1 MDPETEVGFEELRK
15 KVDLS
20 ALMVEGLGV
29 KGNIPED
36 ELIDF
41 QDDVAPSGEL
51 IAENFKHVHKLSLLK
66 NLKFDYVELVCK
78 KTLPKSTQISL
89 LKTPKHHPKSDEG
102 RTTSNV
108 FDAKRLHNGEF
119 SEECYT
125 RFKVSPKKMPSNPL
139 VAEHHTDS
147 LQIHSYA
154 DTSFTKA
161 IRFTPM
167 LSHYAAPGSLYL
179 ITIELNANLVPTVIT
194 SDVEDLKIAESR
206 AYGFKNQK
214 CVSKTTCSKNHLSL
228 SYAAIL
234 SWLLSNVVD
243 IADDFTEKIGFQTMA
258 SLQHK
263 YSSEVSK
270 SISTTKKV
278 SVTLTT
284 LIMLKEQYNLSELQ
298 EWVANTSVNQLI
310 DGVSHYQDLWN
321 PNNIP
326 YCSSDHS
333 LDSYVNIRPFNWPH
347 NYESNQLESAFG
359 EAVGMPGIFWSIHD
373 PGTRDPVIQDSWTP
387 TSDLINSA
395 AQDLSDDVP
404 MELDGEI
411 YQGQPESTLITFD
424 LPKNAMREKRNDY
437 FIQIFS
443 LLAGLQVRG
452 LHLAGSRLGWLEDN
466 QPVLAFLAHGPRA
479 RSITRWFG
487 PRFDKQMPYSQV
499 RSLEMNPKS
508 WLISNIFTDI
518 ILLVSTEIESVG
530 WIISIAFNKL
540 GYRLIGLSANQ
551 TPHQLQRNINAN
563 MMDVLS
569 KRFGGAHLDKLAK
582 FISKPFT
589 LLILRR
595 PDALRFSASLLADL
609 YNQYKWLR
617 FSGSPSTVLSRNPS
631 SIEELFFVTDYS
643 KGLMDALD
651 ISYTHTLPELQLE
664 GQFPQVDLPGE
675 MPGPS
680 DCPSF
685 TFLVLLPIMTLDQL
699 SNIEYYCNTM
709 CTPED
714 EKVSL
719 EVHQTLRFAR
729 LLDHLLGTPHVPAGR
744 LRARCIAAKWIM
756 TYDLSDRHWSLFK
769 RMTGGRDLARF
780 LPKHTP
786 FTCQGTAIMLVHGA
800 FLKRRINRAKS
811 DLHFSLLHTENT
823 TLVSAL
829 SSTFFEPKEVNLD
842 SSALLQDGF
851 DLPTEK
857 LFCKKEPS
865 FQVIHAKLTAI
876 TKTGRSCEVVDVE
889 FGSSLP
895 VSPNTYLSKLAA
907 LNDVLYNCGF
917 RISEMVTRSSGK
929 IILRLQRVNAIQWL
943 TFLREDH
950 HQSLKFLD
958 EEATELSRVLKN
970 LNVKIT
976 PHSSIPGNDME
987 TEASQNGRGIGVFR
1001 VSRSNG
1007 NYSTLI
1013 NDIEMIVLHD
1023 TDAIFLPPQ
1032 ETESDLSL
1040 DLSTARFARMG
1051 ESRRIQGPGPLAMVL
1066 HFVEH
1071 HRFQMV
1077 AARMGY
1083 LGLPELKSLQSAD
1096 IVNFAG
1102 EKVPD
1107 DGRNLLILIHN
1118 VPEQPSLH
1126 DHMRMDTNWNGILS
1140 AFTKDIYMSAKR
1152 FEAMK
1157 AAWIMKDY
1165 LLPGYVGAFV
1175 EGDVL

>member
-41 QDDVAPSGEL
+41 QDDVAPSGEF

-66 NLKFDYVELVCK
+66 NLKFDYVELGNGLRCNQRLSDKFIKSDNPKSGDADSFFGTVVHDIVCI
-78 KTLPKSTQISL
+78 KTLSKSTQISL

-119 SEECYT
+119 SEVLRKCL
-125 RFKVSPKKMPSNPL
+125 RIRWWPSIIPTLSNFIRMQS
-139 VAEHHTDS
+139 VVD
-147 LQIHSYA
+147 
-154 DTSFTKA
+154 DTSITKA

-167 LSHYAAPGSLYL
+167 LSHYAALGSLYL
-179 ITIELNANLVPTVIT
+179 ITIELNASLVPTVIT
-194 SDVEDLKIAESR
+194 SDVEDLQIAESR
-206 AYGFKNQK
+206 VYGFENRK

-234 SWLLSNVVD
+234 GWLLSNVVD
-243 IADDFTEKIGFQTMA
+243 IADDFAEKIGFQTMA

-298 EWVANTSVNQLI
+298 EWVTNTSVNQLI

-333 LDSYVNIRPFNWPH
+333 LDSYVNIRLFNWPH
-347 NYESNQLESAFG
+347 NHDSNQLESAFS

-452 LHLAGSRLGWLEDN
+452 LHLAGSRLGWIEDN
-466 QPVLAFLAHGPRA
+466 QPVLAFLAHGPR
-479 RSITRWFG
+479 TRWFG
-487 PRFDKQMPYSQV
+487 PRFDKQMPYSQL

-551 TPHQLQRNINAN
+551 TPHQLQRDINAN

-569 KRFGGAHLDKLAK
+569 KRFGGAHLDKLVK
-582 FISKPFT
+582 FISIPFT

-609 YNQYKWLR
+609 YNQ
-617 FSGSPSTVLSRNPS
+617 NPA

-651 ISYTHTLPELQLE
+651 ISYTHTLPELQVE

-675 MPGPS
+675 MSGPS

-729 LLDHLLGTPHVPAGR
+729 LLEHLLGTPHVPAGR
-744 LRARCIAAKWIM
+744 LRAQCIAAKWIM

-811 DLHFSLLHTENT
+811 DLHSSLLHTENT
-823 TLVSAL
+823 TLVPA
-829 SSTFFEPKEVNLD
+829 
-842 SSALLQDGF
+842 
-851 DLPTEK
+851 
-857 LFCKKEPS
+857 KEPS

-876 TKTGRSCEVVDVE
+876 IKTGRSCEVVDVE
-889 FGSSLP
+889 FGSPLP

-907 LNDVLYNCGF
+907 LNNVLYNCVF

-958 EEATELSRVLKN
+958 EEAFELSRVLKN

-976 PHSSIPGNDME
+976 PHSSIP
-987 TEASQNGRGIGVFR
+987 
-1001 VSRSNG
+1001 
-1007 NYSTLI
+1007 I
-1013 NDIEMIVLHD
+1013 N
-1023 TDAIFLPPQ
+1023 

-1102 EKVPD
+1102 EK
-1107 DGRNLLILIHN
+1107 
-1118 VPEQPSLH
+1118 
-1126 DHMRMDTNWNGILS
+1126 MDTNWNGILS

>member
-1 MDPETEVGFEELRK
+1 
-15 KVDLS
+15 
-20 ALMVEGLGV
+20 
-29 KGNIPED
+29 
-36 ELIDF
+36 
-41 QDDVAPSGEL
+41 
-51 IAENFKHVHKLSLLK
+51 
-66 NLKFDYVELVCK
+66 
-78 KTLPKSTQISL
+78 
-89 LKTPKHHPKSDEG
+89 
-102 RTTSNV
+102 
-108 FDAKRLHNGEF
+108 
-119 SEECYT
+119 
-125 RFKVSPKKMPSNPL
+125 
-139 VAEHHTDS
+139 
-147 LQIHSYA
+147 
-154 DTSFTKA
+154 
-161 IRFTPM
+161 
-167 LSHYAAPGSLYL
+167 
-179 ITIELNANLVPTVIT
+179 
-194 SDVEDLKIAESR
+194 
-206 AYGFKNQK
+206 
-214 CVSKTTCSKNHLSL
+214 
-228 SYAAIL
+228 
-234 SWLLSNVVD
+234 
-243 IADDFTEKIGFQTMA
+243 MA

-270 SISTTKKV
+270 SIFTTKKV

-298 EWVANTSVNQLI
+298 EWVANTSINQLI

-347 NYESNQLESAFG
+347 NHDSNQLESAFG
-359 EAVGMPGIFWSIHD
+359 EAVGMPGISWSIHD

-387 TSDLINSA
+387 TSDLLNSA

-424 LPKNAMREKRNDY
+424 LPKNAMKEKRNDY

-443 LLAGLQVRG
+443 LLAGLQPMGLEHVLSGIRG
-452 LHLAGSRLGWLEDN
+452 LDRGEL
-466 QPVLAFLAHGPRA
+466 
-479 RSITRWFG
+479 TRWFG
-487 PRFDKQMPYSQV
+487 PRFDKQMPYSQL

-508 WLISNIFTDI
+508 WLISNIFTDT

-563 MMDVLS
+563 MMDVL
-569 KRFGGAHLDKLAK
+569 
-582 FISKPFT
+582 
-589 LLILRR
+589 
-595 PDALRFSASLLADL
+595 
-609 YNQYKWLR
+609 
-617 FSGSPSTVLSRNPS
+617 TVLSRNPS
-631 SIEELFFVTDYS
+631 SIEEMFFVTDYS
-643 KGLMDALD
+643 KDLMDALD
-651 ISYTHTLPELQLE
+651 ISYTRTLPELQVE

-675 MPGPS
+675 MSGPS

-729 LLDHLLGTPHVPAGR
+729 LLDHLLGTPHVLEGR

-756 TYDLSDRHWSLFK
+756 TYDLSDRHWSLFI

-800 FLKRRINRAKS
+800 FLKRRINRAKR
-811 DLHFSLLHTENT
+811 DLHFSFLHTENT

-829 SSTFFEPKEVNLD
+829 LATFFEPKEVNLD
-842 SSALLQDGF
+842 SSALLRDGF

-857 LFCKKEPS
+857 TIFLPRKEPS

-876 TKTGRSCEVVDVE
+876 TKTGRFCEVVDVE
-889 FGSSLP
+889 FGSSPP
-895 VSPNTYLSKLAA
+895 VSPNTYLNTLAA

-958 EEATELSRVLKN
+958 EEATELSQVLKN

-976 PHSSIPGNDME
+976 PHSFIPVNGNDME
-987 TEASQNGRGIGVFR
+987 TEASQSGSGTGVFR

-1007 NYSTLI
+1007 NHSTLI
-1013 NDIEMIVLHD
+1013 NDMEMIVLHD

-1040 DLSTARFARMG
+1040 DLSTARFVRMG
-1051 ESRRIQGPGPLAMVL
+1051 ESRRIQGAWSSG
-1066 HFVEH
+1066 
-1071 HRFQMV
+1071 
-1077 AARMGY
+1077 
-1083 LGLPELKSLQSAD
+1083 
-1096 IVNFAG
+1096 
-1102 EKVPD
+1102 
-1107 DGRNLLILIHN
+1107 
-1118 VPEQPSLH
+1118 
-1126 DHMRMDTNWNGILS
+1126 NGIAFCGTSQIPNGSCQNELS
-1140 AFTKDIYMSAKR
+1140 WPTRTEKPSISRYRKLC
-1152 FEAMK
+1152 
-1157 AAWIMKDY
+1157 W
-1165 LLPGYVGAFV
+1165 
-1175 EGDVL
+1175 

>member
-1 MDPETEVGFEELRK
+1 
-15 KVDLS
+15 
-20 ALMVEGLGV
+20 
-29 KGNIPED
+29 
-36 ELIDF
+36 
-41 QDDVAPSGEL
+41 
-51 IAENFKHVHKLSLLK
+51 
-66 NLKFDYVELVCK
+66 
-78 KTLPKSTQISL
+78 
-89 LKTPKHHPKSDEG
+89 
-102 RTTSNV
+102 
-108 FDAKRLHNGEF
+108 
-119 SEECYT
+119 
-125 RFKVSPKKMPSNPL
+125 
-139 VAEHHTDS
+139 
-147 LQIHSYA
+147 
-154 DTSFTKA
+154 
-161 IRFTPM
+161 
-167 LSHYAAPGSLYL
+167 
-179 ITIELNANLVPTVIT
+179 
-194 SDVEDLKIAESR
+194 
-206 AYGFKNQK
+206 
-214 CVSKTTCSKNHLSL
+214 
-228 SYAAIL
+228 
-234 SWLLSNVVD
+234 
-243 IADDFTEKIGFQTMA
+243 MA

-298 EWVANTSVNQLI
+298 EWVTNTSVNQLI

-333 LDSYVNIRPFNWPH
+333 LDSYVNIRLFNWPH
-347 NYESNQLESAFG
+347 NHDSNQLESAFS

-443 LLAGLQVRG
+443 LLAGLQPMGLEYVLSGIRG
-452 LHLAGSRLGWLEDN
+452 LDRGEL
-466 QPVLAFLAHGPRA
+466 
-479 RSITRWFG
+479 TRWFG
-487 PRFDKQMPYSQV
+487 PRFDKQMPYSQL

-551 TPHQLQRNINAN
+551 TPHQLQRDINAN
-563 MMDVLS
+563 MMDVL
-569 KRFGGAHLDKLAK
+569 
-582 FISKPFT
+582 
-589 LLILRR
+589 
-595 PDALRFSASLLADL
+595 
-609 YNQYKWLR
+609 
-617 FSGSPSTVLSRNPS
+617 TVLSRNPA

-651 ISYTHTLPELQLE
+651 ISYTHTLPELQVE

-675 MPGPS
+675 MSGPS

-729 LLDHLLGTPHVPAGR
+729 LLEHLLGTPHVPAGR
-744 LRARCIAAKWIM
+744 LRAQCIPAKWIM

-811 DLHFSLLHTENT
+811 DLHSSLLHTENT
-823 TLVSAL
+823 TLVPA
-829 SSTFFEPKEVNLD
+829 
-842 SSALLQDGF
+842 SALLRDGF

-857 LFCKKEPS
+857 TILKEPS

-876 TKTGRSCEVVDVE
+876 IKTGRSCEVVDVE
-889 FGSSLP
+889 FGSPLP

-907 LNDVLYNCGF
+907 LNNVLYNCVF

-958 EEATELSRVLKN
+958 EEAFELSRVLKN

-976 PHSSIPGNDME
+976 PHSSIP
-987 TEASQNGRGIGVFR
+987 
-1001 VSRSNG
+1001 
-1007 NYSTLI
+1007 I
-1013 NDIEMIVLHD
+1013 N
-1023 TDAIFLPPQ
+1023 

-1107 DGRNLLILIHN
+1107 DGQNLLILIHN